1 MTLEVFCSI
10 KYKSGSVSL
19 KHLLHFTGIPGVDI
33 AYVDKG
39 YVYHTEFDSMEQ
51 VIGCTNNNSYVGV
64 DPFSTSV
71 DPNLTS
77 LREGFYAG
85 E

>member
-1 MTLEVFCSI
+1 M
-10 KYKSGSVSL
+10 
-19 KHLLHFTGIPGVDI
+19 
-33 AYVDKG
+33 DKG
-39 YVYHTEFDSMEQ
+39 YVYHTEYDSMEQ